1 MELAV
6 NGKLCETGKVEQS
19 HETET
24 LGDEA
29 EVLVKLE
36 SGNHLGTL
44 VVLVTHYEVGIRVHV
59 TTLIIITEHNVPDIL
74 MFLIFRIICREKDR
88 IGVND
93 LVIHLATAVKWSR
106 VVGKV
111 TGQSDRKLGSLG
123 NVDIDV

>member
-1 MELAV
+1 
-6 NGKLCETGKVEQS
+6 
-19 HETET
+19 
-24 LGDEA
+24 
-29 EVLVKLE
+29 
-36 SGNHLGTL
+36 
-44 VVLVTHYEVGIRVHV
+44 
-59 TTLIIITEHNVPDIL
+59 

-93 LVIHLATAVKWSR
+93 LVIHFATAVKWSR